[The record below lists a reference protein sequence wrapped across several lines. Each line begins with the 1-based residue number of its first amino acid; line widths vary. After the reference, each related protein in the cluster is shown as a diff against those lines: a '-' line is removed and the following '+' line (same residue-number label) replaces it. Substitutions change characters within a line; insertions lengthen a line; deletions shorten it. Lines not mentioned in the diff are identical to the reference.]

1 MTSPALLPRNPP
13 PRFSTQRNPSRKT
26 LGPAVGKIMTALK
39 NPPMPWQQDF
49 LAVACEIDP
58 DTGTFWYR
66 RVTLILPRQGG
77 KTSTSRAKIAHRG
90 LTTPDGLMLYTAQDR
105 NKARKRLD
113 KNFYKPMASSPL
125 RQFLGLPRW
134 QAGSE
139 AMRFRSGAE
148 LGIDAIG
155 RKTGHGDTLVEA
167 HIDEA
172 YAHRDSAIEQGIG
185 PTMIT
190 VPGAQLWVVSAA
202 GDTNSTYLWGKVEAG
217 RALAESGRESRT
229 MYWEYSADPTRDPHD
244 PETALDAHPAI
255 GHTIQLADV
264 MDAVVTSNDPADEQR
279 AYYGWWPKPKA
290 PPRVVPTDAWESN
303 YVPED
308 NVWTGEPWWAIDT
321 SPEREHTSIAMAGR
335 SVTPGKRCYVE
346 LAHTLLGTAGAVDEL
361 VKLRSLV
368 GGNVVAID
376 ANGAAWSLKKDL
388 EREGFEVVPVSGPNR
403 VAACGG
409 FYDDALGGD
418 LQFMNDPDLNDSM
431 GRAAKQNIAGNAWIW
446 SRGKSLGDISG
457 LYAVTFARWLFN
469 EKTDTDYDPNDT
481 FLSEED

>member
-13 PRFSTQRNPSRKT
+13 PRFATKRNPARKT

-77 KTSTSRAKIAHRG
+77 KTSTSRGKIAHRG

-113 KNFYKPMASSPL
+113 KNFYKPLAASPL
-125 RQFLGLPRW
+125 RQFLGPPRW

-139 AMRFRSGAE
+139 ALRFRSGAE

-190 VPGAQLWVVSAA
+190 VPGSQLWVVSAA
-202 GDTNSTYLWGKVEAG
+202 GDTDSSYLWGKVETG

-244 PETALDAHPAI
+244 PDTALDAHPAI
-255 GHTIQLADV
+255 GHTINLQDV
-264 MDAVVTSNDPADEQR
+264 MDAVTTSTDPADEER

-290 PPRVVPTDAWESN
+290 PPRVVPTEAWESN
-303 YVPED
+303 YVAD
-308 NVWTGEPWWAIDT
+308 DANAWDGTPWWSLDV
-321 SPEREHTSIAMAGR
+321 SPDREYSSIGMAAH
-335 SVTPGKRCYVE
+335 STTPGKRCYVE
-346 LAHTLLGTAGAVDEL
+346 LYETLLGTTGVVKEL
-361 VKLRSLV
+361 KSLRSRA

-376 ANGAAWSLKKDL
+376 ASGAALSLKKDL
-388 EREGFEVVPVSGPNR
+388 EREGFEVITVSGPNR
-403 VAACGG
+403 VSACGG
-409 FYDDALGGD
+409 FYDDALDGK
-418 LQFMNDPDLNDSM
+418 LQFTNDPLLNTSM
-431 GRAAKQNIAGNAWIW
+431 GHAVKQNIGGNAWIF
-446 SRGKSLGDISG
+446 SRGRSLGDISG
-457 LYAVTFARWLFN
+457 LYSVTFARWLFN
-469 EKTDTDYDPNDT
+469 EKADNDYNALDSV
-481 FLSEED
+481 L